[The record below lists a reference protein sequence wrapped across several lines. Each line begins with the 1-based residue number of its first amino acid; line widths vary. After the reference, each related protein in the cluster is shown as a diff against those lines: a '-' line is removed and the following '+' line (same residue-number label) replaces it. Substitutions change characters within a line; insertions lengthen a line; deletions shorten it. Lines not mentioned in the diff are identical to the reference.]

1 MRGMK
6 TLYIIGDKDS
16 EFVIPF
22 RVSTDSAVRETER
35 VWATLSSERIDEF
48 AKDIDDEFAS
58 YALGDARYDRSI
70 DVAIHFLFASAWSNR
85 FQGREFTIEVF
96 GMRHRGFTTTLIR
109 RETPKTPES

>member
-70 DVAIHFLFASAWSNR
+70 DFLFASAWSNR